1 MSQPASVRNNSGF
14 TLIEVMVALMII
26 AVGMFGVLET
36 INVSLQHN
44 LKNELR
50 NEGVKLGERYMT
62 ELRGQD
68 FDSIIDTYPAL
79 TITRKVRAGS
89 RPFVVERS
97 SVILA
102 QDAVTGPTSR
112 QLNVTVKWAFRN
124 VTSQNRVMS
133 VLARP

>member
-1 MSQPASVRNNSGF
+1 
-14 TLIEVMVALMII
+14 MVALMII

-50 NEGVKLGERYMT
+50 NEGVKIGERYMT

-68 FDSIIDTYPAL
+68 FGSILDTYTVL
-79 TITRKVRAGS
+79 NITRKVRAGN
-89 RPFVVERS
+89 RQFVVERS
-97 SVILA
+97 SVVLA